1 MYSIFSFALRI
12 LFVINRRISFVAR

>member
-1 MYSIFSFALRI
+1 MCSIFSFALRI